1 MLKIL
6 MLMVIALFLIASCQT
21 EKNNVSVQ
29 SQTTTE
35 AEPINN
41 TNSTNETEEIIIE
54 IKPITV
60 FTPRKE
66 NLTMYVLDVEG
77 NAVIFQY
84 KNKAVLVDAGSD
96 TDSSKVLKALRDL
109 GIEQLDYIFATN
121 TLPKNI
127 GGMPYI
133 ILRTEPSNIVENGIP
148 PSFQK
153 EYKEVYNDTEIIK
166 NDKTFNLGDFA
177 IRVIVGYDDGRG
189 FSTDLNDNSLV
200 LKVTYGNSN
209 FLLMSDCSLDCE
221 EKIKNDGISA
231 EVILISNSC
240 NATSLTFLQ
249 RVNPTWAIVS
259 GKHDEFC
266 PTVVERFTNLDIPLF
281 ITQDKGNIFVTTD
294 GLDWKIDWN
303 KDG

>member
-6 MLMVIALFLIASCQT
+6 ALMIIALFLLTSCQSQ
-21 EKNNVSVQ
+21 KNNIPVQ
-29 SQTTTE
+29 SQTVTTV
-35 AEPINN
+35 EPTNN
-41 TNSTNETEEIIIE
+41 TNSTNETEVIVIE
-54 IKPITV
+54 TKPITI

-66 NLTMYVLDVEG
+66 NLTMYVLDIEG

-84 KNKAVLVDAGSD
+84 KDKAILVDAGLD
-96 TDSSKVLKALRDL
+96 TDSAKVLKALRDL

-133 ILRTEPSNIVENGIP
+133 ILRTEPSNVIENGIP
-148 PSFQK
+148 SSFQR
-153 EYKEVYNDTEIIK
+153 EYKEVYNDTQIIK

-177 IRVIVGYDDGRG
+177 VRVLVGYDDGEG
-189 FSTDLNDNSLV
+189 FSTNLEDNSLV
-200 LKVTYGNSN
+200 LKVSYGNSN
-209 FLLMSDCSLDCE
+209 FLLMSECSLDCE
-221 EKIKNDGISA
+221 EKIKNDGIKA
-231 EVILISNSC
+231 DVILISNSC

-249 RVNPTWAIVS
+249 RVSPTWAIVS
-259 GKHDEFC
+259 GKHEEFC
-266 PTVVERFTNLDIPLF
+266 PVVVDRFTNLNIPLF